1 MGLTDGTAALK
12 SGEKFTLDQWR
23 AWPEGERWELIGG
36 VPYNMSPAPRVPH
49 QSVSVDL
56 IHQICHFL
64 EDSTCVALNA
74 PIDVFLPDGVDDS
87 AETVVQ
93 PDILVVCDR
102 DKIDEDGIHGAP
114 DFVAEVLSPATA
126 YKDLNDKRMLYER
139 SGVREYWIISPDT
152 GSVFRYILEDGRYGP
167 ATEILRGDPV
177 ASSALPGFSW
187 KAPKFDYGTRKKAAE
202 A

>member
-1 MGLTDGTAALK
+1 MGLTDGTAAPK

-49 QSVSVDL
+49 QDIAGELFYSL
-56 IHQICHFL
+56 HIFL
-64 EDSTCVALNA
+64 EEKPCRLLMA

-93 PDILVVCDR
+93 PDVLVVCDR
-102 DKIDEDGIHGAP
+102 GKIDEDGIHGAP

-139 SGVREYWIISPDT
+139 SGVREYWIS
-152 GSVFRYILEDGRYGP
+152 SFFRVRRGRQSAP
-167 ATEILRGDPV
+167 VDSRGYRQP
-177 ASSALPGFSW
+177 PC
-187 KAPKFDYGTRKKAAE
+187 PTRDCRP
-202 A
+202 